1 MDLDALKAHLLGLGD
16 PPTLRAAD
24 TALPAQMRALLATF
38 PDGVCQG
45 AAGSGQPAVDAGRTT
60 LTLSLTWASPTWPA
74 SAAVAVAVTWV
85 SVTVTSEGLVTL
97 ALDGTFDGV
106 PVVATV
112 TVDDLGQLIA
122 AVRPVSTGAFAA
134 ELEKLGRTLG
144 GDSGWQAVMD
154 GLREFALDPTDIA
167 GFDYRL
173 AVKASAEPVACR
185 VDAMALVAS
194 LAIRALPLDI
204 AVWFPGLSLTGALA
218 TAPPISVRSLL
229 ESFDIPGGEV
239 PEALAVSELTFA
251 ADLGDAYLLR
261 MTATGDWQ
269 IGGSLALRSLAL
281 YVYYTSA
288 AGFTASVAGTVS
300 IGSALSV
307 NISAARLAGA
317 QGGWEFSG
325 GLEASETL
333 GMAEVID
340 ALGLTDVPG
349 PVRSLELTAL
359 TLSYTTGSTALAFV
373 CEGDLTITDGVKAT
387 LRVTVTRDDT
397 RTKYGGTLDVDG
409 YTFEVDFEAERS
421 GADILV
427 ATYHG
432 AAEGTE
438 IVLRD
443 WVAHFSPDLAADV
456 PDSLRI
462 GLKDA
467 KFVRAKP
474 ASGPAHFCV
483 GVDLS
488 AGFDL
493 SQLPLVGGFLSTFG
507 TVSVENL
514 QVLYSSG
521 AFDAPTVASVNQL
534 LAAAKVVALPQAG
547 LAAGV
552 GALAELRIGKESTS
566 VALGVPSSNAGG
578 GALTGGSDTSGAPGS
593 GPSTSSTPDPSST
606 PSTSSTPDTTGT
618 GASSVHWVSVD
629 KQLGIVHIN
638 RVGVQ
643 YQHNV
648 LLFALDA
655 SVALGPLALS
665 LDGLAVG
672 SRLDRFAPTF
682 RLDGLG
688 IGYSAAPVEISGALL
703 HLPDDQL
710 PKTVAFQYDGTAT
723 VGLQSFSLA
732 GLGSYAQL
740 KDGAP
745 SLFVFAQLEAPLGGP
760 PPVIVTGLM
769 AGFGFNREL
778 TLPAP
783 REVSG
788 FPLLSLHKQGPDAG
802 HTPSHVLDVL
812 EGREPAVAGSQ
823 PRRWIA
829 PREGSY
835 WLALGV
841 EFTVAEVVNAKV
853 LLAAEIG
860 AELALA
866 VLGLATIQLP
876 LPTESASTTYVYA
889 ELGVEA
895 VIRPLQGSAII
906 AAQLSPASYV
916 LTPAC
921 HLTGGFAA
929 ATWFGSNPHAGQF
942 VVTLGGY
949 HPAFTRPSYYPDAPR
964 LGIDW
969 AVSDSVSIRAQA
981 YLAVTPSCAM
991 AGARLEVLFHSGPIR
1006 AWFTAQADLLLSWR
1020 PFFFDARISVSV
1032 GASGTVNLGILH
1044 VTISG
1049 SIGATLH
1056 LWGPPTGGSVTAH
1069 FPLIDV
1075 TVGFGGSRGGAQTQ
1089 ALGWDVFASML
1100 PKPADV
1106 VTIAPVAG
1114 VDSAVADAGGG
1125 GGGGADGRVWQA
1137 RARDLRL
1144 FTQSAVP
1151 ASHLRTGD
1159 AHLASAEPGD
1169 GPLVDVRPM
1178 DRTDLVGEHRLR
1190 LFYADRPA
1198 STDGWTFTP
1207 RTRGVPASLWGAPPI
1222 PFNHTPSEPSA
1233 EVLADRPVGFDV
1245 QAPRPELSPSRGVFP
1260 LSEYSEDELPPGL
1273 SPLPRQPAAN
1283 RDYLGVPDPTCVE
1296 LLGCLDR
1303 GDARSGREQ
1312 MFAALTDA
1320 KLLTDLDGRIGPDDQ
1335 ALAGLAAG
1343 AAHFYSQ
1350 EPMVQSSTEDAGNR
1364 T

>member
-1 MDLDALKAHLLGLGD
+1 M
-16 PPTLRAAD
+16 RAAD
-24 TALPAQMRALLATF
+24 TALPDQLRAMLVTF

-45 AAGSGQPAVDAGRTT
+45 AAGSGPPEVDAGHTT
-60 LTLSLTWASPTWPA
+60 LSLPLTWASSAWPVDG
-74 SAAVAVAVTWV
+74 AAVAM
-85 SVTVTSEGLVTL
+85 SVTGLTMTVTNQGLVTL
-97 ALDGTFDGV
+97 TLAGAFDKV
-106 PVVATV
+106 KVASTV
-112 TVDDLGQLIA
+112 TVDELGRLTT
-122 AVRPVSTGAFAA
+122 AVRPTRPGAFAA
-134 ELEKLGRTLG
+134 ELEKLGRRLG
-144 GDSGWQAVMD
+144 GDAVWQEAAA
-154 GLREFALDPTDIA
+154 GLRAFDFDPADIA

-173 AVKASAEPVACR
+173 VRKTAVEPAAYA
-185 VDAMALVAS
+185 VDAVAIVAS
-194 LAIRALPLDI
+194 LTIRKLPLAI
-204 AVWFPGLSLTGALA
+204 GVWLPQVALTGEL
-218 TAPPISVRSLL
+218 TDGRPVPVRSLL
-229 ESFDIPGGEV
+229 ESFGIPSGEV
-239 PEALAVSELTFA
+239 PGSCAVSELSFA
-251 ADLGDAYLLR
+251 AVLGDEYLLQ
-261 MTATGDWQ
+261 MKAAGDWPLV
-269 IGGSLALRSLAL
+269 GALAIRSLSVDL
-281 YVYYTSA
+281 YYAKAV
-288 AGFTASVAGTVS
+288 GFTARVGGTVA
-300 IGSALSV
+300 IGSTLNV
-307 NISAARLAGA
+307 DISAARVVGA
-317 QGGWEFSG
+317 QGGWAFNGSLTAG
-325 GLEASETL
+325 ETL

-340 ALGLTDVPG
+340 ALGLTNVPA

-359 TLSYTTGSTALAFV
+359 TLSYTTGSSALDFV
-373 CEGDLTITDGVKAT
+373 CEGDLAITDGVKAT
-387 LRVTVTRDDT
+387 LRVTVTRDGSAT
-397 RTKYGGTLDVDG
+397 RYGGTLSVNG
-409 YTFEVDFEAERS
+409 YAFEVDFAEEKS
-421 GADILV
+421 GEDVLV

-432 AAEGTE
+432 AEDGTV

-443 WVAHFSPDLAADV
+443 WVAHFSADLAADV

-462 GLKDA
+462 ALKDA
-467 KFVRAKP
+467 KFVRVKP
-474 ASGPAHFCV
+474 AGGPARFCV

-507 TVSVENL
+507 TVSVSDL

-521 AFDAPTVASVNQL
+521 AFDARTVASVNRL
-534 LAAAKVVALPQAG
+534 LGPTKVVALPHAG

-552 GALAELRIGKESTS
+552 GALAELRIGTQSTS
-566 VALGVPSSNAGG
+566 VALGVPSAGAGSGGELPANAGG
-578 GALTGGSDTSGAPGS
+578 GGPAKSDPA
-593 GPSTSSTPDPSST
+593 ST
-606 PSTSSTPDTTGT
+606 PSSSSTSDPAAVPDTSGT
-618 GASSVHWVSVD
+618 GASSVHWVSVQ
-629 KQLGIVHIN
+629 KQLGIVHLD

-643 YQHNV
+643 YLHNV

-672 SRLDRFAPTF
+672 SRLDSFAPTF

-710 PKTVAFQYDGTAT
+710 PDTVEFQYDGTAT

-760 PPVIVTGLM
+760 PPVLVTGLM

-778 TLPAP
+778 TLPNP
-783 REVSG
+783 REIAG
-788 FPLLSLHKQGPDAG
+788 FPLLSLHKQGPGTG
-802 HTPSHVLDVL
+802 HKPSHVLDVL
-812 EGREPAVAGSQ
+812 EGREPAVVGSQ

-841 EFTVAEVVNAKV
+841 EFSVAEVVNAKV

-876 LPTESASTTYVYA
+876 LPTESATTTYVYA

-895 VIRPLQGSAII
+895 VIRPIQGSAEI

-929 ATWFGSNPHAGQF
+929 ATWFGSNAHAGQF

-949 HPAFTRPSYYPDAPR
+949 HPAFSRPSYYPDAPR

-969 AVSDSVSIRAQA
+969 AVSGNVSIKAQA

-991 AGARLEVLFHSGPIR
+991 AGARLEVLFHEGPIR
-1006 AWFTAQADLLLSWR
+1006 AWFTAQADMLLSWR
-1020 PFFFDARISVSV
+1020 PFSFAARISVSI
-1032 GASGTVNLGILH
+1032 GASGSVHLGFLH

-1049 SIGATLH
+1049 SVGATLY

-1075 TVGFGGSRGGAQTQ
+1075 TVSFGGSRGGAGGG
-1089 ALGWDVFASML
+1089 ALSWDVFASML

-1106 VTIAPVAG
+1106 VTIAPIAG
-1114 VDSAVADAGGG
+1114 VDAAVDDPATGGK
-1125 GGGGADGRVWQA
+1125 AWQA

-1159 AHLASAEPGD
+1159 APLAAAEPGE

-1178 DRTDLVGEHRLR
+1178 DRAGLVGEHRLR
-1190 LFYADRPA
+1190 LFYEDRPA
-1198 STDGWTFTP
+1198 STDGWTFTA
-1207 RTRGVPASLWGAPPI
+1207 RTRGVPASLWGAPPS
-1222 PFNHTPSEPSA
+1222 PFSHTPAEPSA

-1245 QAPRPELSPSRGVFP
+1245 QAPRAELAASRGVFP
-1260 LSEYSEDELPPGL
+1260 LSEYNEDELPPGL
-1273 SPLPRQPAAN
+1273 SPLPLAPAAN
-1283 RDYLGVPDPTCVE
+1283 GDFAAVPDPSSVD
-1296 LLGCLDR
+1296 LLGRLDR
-1303 GDARSGREQ
+1303 GDARRGRDA
-1312 MFAALTDA
+1312 MYAALTDT
-1320 KLLTDLDGRIGPDDQ
+1320 KLLTDLDDS
-1335 ALAGLAAG
+1335 ALASLAAG
-1343 AAHFYSQ
+1343 ATHLYS
-1350 EPMVQSSTEDAGNR
+1350 EPPMVQSGAQAGGSR
-1364 T
+1364 G

>member
-1 MDLDALKAHLLGLGD
+1 MDLDALKEHLLSLGD

-24 TALPAQMRALLATF
+24 TALPAQLCAMLATF

-45 AAGSGQPAVDAGRTT
+45 AAGSGRPEVDAGRTT
-60 LTLSLTWASPTWPA
+60 LSLSLTWTSPAWPVGA
-74 SAAVAVAVTWV
+74 AAAVAVTGV
-85 SVTVTSEGLVTL
+85 SVTVTSQGLVTL
-97 ALDGTFDGV
+97 TLGGTFDSV
-106 PVVATV
+106 EVVVTV
-112 TVDDLGQLIA
+112 TADDLGRLTA
-122 AVRPVSTGAFAA
+122 AVRPVRPGAFAA
-134 ELEKLGRTLG
+134 ELEKLGRRLG
-144 GDSGWQAVMD
+144 GDAVWQEVTE
-154 GLREFALDPTDIA
+154 GLRAFAFDPADVA

-173 AVKASAEPVACR
+173 TEKMASDPVVYE
-185 VDAMALVAS
+185 VDAMAIVAS
-194 LAIRALPLDI
+194 LTIRTLPLDVS
-204 AVWFPGLSLTGALA
+204 VWLPHLALA
-218 TAPPISVRSLL
+218 GMLTDARPIPVRSVL
-229 ESFDIPGGEV
+229 ESFGIPAGEV
-239 PEALAVSELTFA
+239 PENCAVSELAFA
-251 ADLGDAYLLR
+251 AVLGDEYLLR
-261 MTATGDWQ
+261 MTVTGDWSVGPFV
-269 IGGSLALRSLAL
+269 IRSLDSFVHYA
-281 YVYYTSA
+281 SD
-288 AGFTASVAGTVS
+288 AGFTARVGGTVS
-300 IGSALSV
+300 IGSGLNIV
-307 NISAARLAGA
+307 ISAGKVSGA

-325 GLEASETL
+325 GLEAGETL
-333 GMAEVID
+333 GMTEVID

-359 TLSYTTGSTALAFV
+359 TLSYTTGSTALDFV

-387 LRVTVTRDDT
+387 LRLTVTRDGTST
-397 RTKYGGTLDVDG
+397 RYGGTLDVDG
-409 YTFEVDFEAERS
+409 YIFEVDFDAERS
-421 GADILV
+421 GTDILV
-427 ATYHG
+427 ATYLG

-443 WVAHFSPDLAADV
+443 WVAHFSADLAADV
-456 PDSLRI
+456 PDSLRT

-467 KFVRAKP
+467 KFVWVKP
-474 ASGPAHFCV
+474 AGGPARFCV

-493 SQLPLVGGFLSTFG
+493 SGLPLVGGFLSTFG

-514 QVLYSSG
+514 QVLYTSG
-521 AFDAPTVASVNQL
+521 AFDAQTVASVNQL
-534 LAAAKVVALPQAG
+534 LGPAKVVTLPPAG

-552 GALAELRIGKESTS
+552 AALAELRIGKETTS
-566 VALGVPSSNAGG
+566 VALGVPPSNAGG
-578 GALTGGSDTSGAPGS
+578 GLPGGSDTSGTEGTS
-593 GPSTSSTPDPSST
+593 GTGGTSGNEGTSKTPDT
-606 PSTSSTPDTTGT
+606 KTPDTTGT
-618 GASSVHWVSVD
+618 GSSSVHWVSVQ
-629 KQLGIVHIN
+629 KQLGIVHLN
-638 RVGVQ
+638 RVGVV

-710 PKTVAFQYDGTAT
+710 PDTVAFQYDGTAT
-723 VGLQSFSLA
+723 VGLPSFSLA

-740 KDGAP
+740 TDDAP

-760 PPVIVTGLM
+760 PPVLVTGLM

-778 TLPAP
+778 TLPSP

-788 FPLLSLHKQGPDAG
+788 FPLLSLHKQGPG
-802 HTPSHVLDVL
+802 SGSKPSHVLDVL
-812 EGREPAVAGSQ
+812 EGRESAVTGSQ

-841 EFTVAEVVNAKV
+841 EFTVAEVVNARM
-853 LLAAEIG
+853 LMAAEIG
-860 AELALA
+860 ADLALA
-866 VLGLATIQLP
+866 LLGLATIQLP
-876 LPTESASTTYVYA
+876 LPSESASTTYVYA
-889 ELGVEA
+889 ELGLEA
-895 VIRPLQGSAII
+895 VIRPTQGSAEI

-929 ATWFGSNPHAGQF
+929 ATWFGANPHAGQF

-949 HPAFTRPSYYPDAPR
+949 HPAFSRPSYYPDAPR

-969 AVSDSVSIRAQA
+969 AVSGNVSIRAQA

-991 AGARLEVLFHSGPIR
+991 AGARLEVLFHEGAIR
-1006 AWFTAQADLLLSWR
+1006 AWFTAQADMLLSWR
-1020 PFFFDARISVSV
+1020 PFFFDARISVSI

-1044 VTISG
+1044 ITIGG
-1049 SIGATLH
+1049 SVGATLH

-1075 TVGFGGSRGGAQTQ
+1075 TVSFGGSRGGGETE

-1114 VDSAVADAGGG
+1114 VDSAVADPDAGRAGGSAG
-1125 GGGGADGRVWQA
+1125 GKVWQA

-1159 AHLASAEPGD
+1159 AALGSAEPGD

-1178 DRTDLVGEHRLR
+1178 DRVGLVGEHRLR

-1198 STDGWTFTP
+1198 ATDGWTFTP

-1222 PFNHTPSEPSA
+1222 PFSHTPSEPSA

-1245 QAPRPELSPSRGVFP
+1245 QAPRPELAASRGVFP
-1260 LSEYSEDELPPGL
+1260 LSEYSEDELPSGL

-1283 RDYLGVPDPTCVE
+1283 GDYLGVPDPTSVE
-1296 LLGCLDR
+1296 LLGRLDR
-1303 GDARSGREQ
+1303 GDARSGRDE
-1312 MFAALTDA
+1312 MYAALADA
-1320 KLLTDLDGRIGPDDQ
+1320 KLLTDLGDR
-1335 ALAGLAAG
+1335 ALVGLAAG

-1350 EPMVQSSTEDAGNR
+1350 APMVQNTTDDAESRG
-1364 T
+1364 

>member
-1 MDLDALKAHLLGLGD
+1 MDLDALKTHLLSLDD

-24 TALPAQMRALLATF
+24 TALPTQLRAILATF
-38 PDGVCQG
+38 PDGVCQA
-45 AAGSGQPAVDAGRTT
+45 AAGTGRPEVDAGRTT
-60 LTLSLTWASPTWPA
+60 LSLSLTWVSPAWPVG
-74 SAAVAVAVTWV
+74 AAVTMAVTGV
-85 SVTVTSEGLVTL
+85 SVTVTSQGLVTV
-97 ALDGTFDGV
+97 ALGGTFDTV
-106 PVVATV
+106 EVVSTITA
-112 TVDDLGQLIA
+112 DDLGRLA
-122 AVRPVSTGAFAA
+122 VAVRPVRPEAFAA
-134 ELEKLGRTLG
+134 ELEKLGRRLA
-144 GDSGWQAVMD
+144 GDTVWQEAAAGLSAVD
-154 GLREFALDPTDIA
+154 FNPADIA

-173 AVKASAEPVACR
+173 VEKAAAEPVAYA
-185 VDAMALVAS
+185 VDAMAIVAS
-194 LAIRALPLDI
+194 LTIRKLPLDI
-204 AVWFPGLSLTGALA
+204 AVWFPQLALTGTLA
-218 TAPPISVRSLL
+218 DTRPVLVRSLL
-229 ESFDIPGGEV
+229 ESFGIPGDEV
-239 PEALAVSELTFA
+239 PADCAVSELSFA
-251 ADLGDAYLLR
+251 AVLGDEYLLR
-261 MTATGDWQ
+261 MAATGEWS
-269 IGGSLALRSLAL
+269 IGPLALRSLSL
-281 YVYYTSA
+281 YVYYA
-288 AGFTASVAGTVS
+288 NGGGFTARVGGTVS
-300 IGSALSV
+300 IGSALSID
-307 NISAARLAGA
+307 ISAGKEGGA
-317 QGGWEFSG
+317 QGGWAFSG
-325 GLEASETL
+325 GLTAGETL

-349 PVRSLELTAL
+349 PVRSLELTTL
-359 TLSYTTGSTALAFV
+359 TLSHTTGSATLDFV
-373 CEGDLTITDGVKAT
+373 CEGDLAVADGVTAT
-387 LRVTVTRDDT
+387 FRVTVTRDGSGT
-397 RTKYGGTLDVDG
+397 RYGGTLDIDG
-409 YTFEVDFEAERS
+409 FVFEVDFDEERT
-421 GADILV
+421 GTDVLV

-443 WVAHFSPDLAADV
+443 LVAHFSADLAADV

-467 KFVRAKP
+467 KFVRVKP
-474 ASGPAHFCV
+474 AGGPARFCV

-493 SQLPLVGGFLSTFG
+493 AQLPLVGGFLSTFG

-521 AFDAPTVASVNQL
+521 VLDAQTVAAVNRL
-534 LAAAKVVALPQAG
+534 LGPAKVVALPQAG

-552 GALAELRIGKESTS
+552 AALAELRIGTETTS
-566 VALGVPSSNAGG
+566 VALGVPPSNAGG
-578 GALTGGSDTSGAPGS
+578 GQLPGGSGAS
-593 GPSTSSTPDPSST
+593 STPSTSSTPDPSST
-606 PSTSSTPDTTGT
+606 PSTSSTPDTSGT
-618 GASSVHWVSVD
+618 GASSVHWVSVQ
-629 KQLGIVHIN
+629 KQLGIVHVN
-638 RVGVQ
+638 RVGVM

-710 PKTVAFQYDGTAT
+710 PDTVAFQYDGTAT

-778 TLPAP
+778 TLPSP

-788 FPLLSLHKQGPDAG
+788 FPLLSLHKQGPGSG
-802 HTPSHVLDVL
+802 HKPSHVLDVL

-895 VIRPLQGSAII
+895 VIRPTQGSAEI

-929 ATWFGSNPHAGQF
+929 ATWFGNNPHAGQF

-949 HPAFTRPSYYPDAPR
+949 HPAFRRPSYYPDAPR

-969 AVSDSVSIRAQA
+969 AVSGSVSIKAQA

-991 AGARLEVLFHSGPIR
+991 AGARLEVLFHEGPIR
-1006 AWFTAQADLLLSWR
+1006 AWFTAQADVLLSWR
-1020 PFFFDARISVSV
+1020 PFFFDARISVSI
-1032 GASGTVNLGILH
+1032 GASGSVNLGILH

-1075 TVGFGGSRGGAQTQ
+1075 TVSFGGSRGGAETE
-1089 ALGWDVFASML
+1089 ALGWDAFASLL

-1106 VTIAPVAG
+1106 VTIAPVSG
-1114 VDSAVADAGGG
+1114 VDGAEEDPGTGAQGTGGEGTG
-1125 GGGGADGRVWQA
+1125 GKVWQA

-1159 AHLASAEPGD
+1159 APLASSEPGD

-1178 DRTDLVGEHRLR
+1178 DRTGLVGEHRLG
-1190 LFYADRPA
+1190 LFYEDRPA
-1198 STDGWTFTP
+1198 STDGWTFTA
-1207 RTRGVPASLWGAPPI
+1207 RTRGVPASLWGAPPT
-1222 PFNHTPSEPSA
+1222 PFSHTPSAPSA

-1245 QAPRPELSPSRGVFP
+1245 QAPRPELAASRGVFP

-1273 SPLPRQPAAN
+1273 SPLPREPAAN
-1283 RDYLGVPDPTCVE
+1283 RDVVGVPDPSCVD
-1296 LLGCLDR
+1296 LLRRLDR
-1303 GDARSGREQ
+1303 GDARSGRDE
-1312 MFAALTDA
+1312 MYAALADA
-1320 KLLTDLDGRIGPDDQ
+1320 KLLTDLHDST
-1335 ALAGLAAG
+1335 LAGLAAG

-1350 EPMVQSSTEDAGNR
+1350 APMIQSAAQDAGSR
-1364 T
+1364 G

>member
-1 MDLDALKAHLLGLGD
+1 MDLDALKTHLLSLGD

-24 TALPAQMRALLATF
+24 TALPAQLRAMLATF

-45 AAGSGQPAVDAGRTT
+45 GAGTGRPEVDAGRTT
-60 LTLSLTWASPTWPA
+60 LSLSLTWASPAWPGG
-74 SAAVAVAVTWV
+74 AAVTMAVTGV
-85 SVTVTSEGLVTL
+85 SVTVTSQGLVTL
-97 ALDGTFDGV
+97 TLGGTFDTV
-106 PVVATV
+106 EVASTV
-112 TVDDLGQLIA
+112 TADDLGRLTA
-122 AVRPVSTGAFAA
+122 AVRPVRPGAFAA
-134 ELEKLGRTLG
+134 ELEKLGRRLG
-144 GDSGWQAVMD
+144 GDTAWQEAAD
-154 GLREFALDPTDIA
+154 GLRAFDFNPADIA

-173 AVKASAEPVACR
+173 VEEAGAEPVAYEM
-185 VDAMALVAS
+185 DAMAIVAS
-194 LAIRALPLDI
+194 LTIRALPLDV
-204 AVWFPGLSLTGALA
+204 AVWFPHLALTGTLTEAR
-218 TAPPISVRSLL
+218 PISVRSLL
-229 ESFDIPGGEV
+229 ESFGIPGDEV
-239 PEALAVSELTFA
+239 PEACAVSELSFA
-251 ADLGDAYLLR
+251 AVLGEEYLLR
-261 MTATGDWQ
+261 MTATGDWP
-269 IGGSLALRSLAL
+269 IIGSLVIRSLSL
-281 YVYYTSA
+281 YVYYGDG
-288 AGFTASVAGTVS
+288 AGFAARVGGTVS
-300 IGSALSV
+300 IGSALSID
-307 NISAARLAGA
+307 ISAGKAGGA
-317 QGGWEFSG
+317 QGGWAFSG
-325 GLEASETL
+325 GLTADTTL

-349 PVRSLELTAL
+349 PVRSLELTTL
-359 TLSYTTGSTALAFV
+359 TLSYTTGSTALDFV
-373 CEGDLTITDGVKAT
+373 CEGDMTIADGVTAT
-387 LRVTVTRDDT
+387 LRVTVTRDGSDT
-397 RTKYGGTLDVDG
+397 RYGGMLDVDG
-409 YTFEVDFEAERS
+409 FAFEVDFDEEKS

-427 ATYHG
+427 ATYRG

-443 WVAHFSPDLAADV
+443 WVAHFSADLAADV

-467 KFVRAKP
+467 KFVRVKP
-474 ASGPAHFCV
+474 AGGPARFCV

-521 AFDAPTVASVNQL
+521 AFDAQTVASVNRL
-534 LAAAKVVALPQAG
+534 LGPAKVVALPQAG

-552 GALAELRIGKESTS
+552 AALAELRIGKESTS
-566 VALGVPSSNAGG
+566 VALGVPPSNAGG
-578 GALTGGSDTSGAPGS
+578 GEL
-593 GPSTSSTPDPSST
+593 PSKPQTSST
-606 PSTSSTPDTTGT
+606 PSTSSAPAPSGAPDPSATPDTSGT
-618 GASSVHWVSVD
+618 GASSVHWVSVQ
-629 KQLGIVHIN
+629 KQLGIVHVD
-638 RVGVQ
+638 RVGVM

-710 PKTVAFQYDGTAT
+710 PDTVAFQYDGTAT

-778 TLPAP
+778 TLPTP

-788 FPLLSLHKQGPDAG
+788 FPLLSLHKQGPNSG
-802 HTPSHVLDVL
+802 HKPSHVLDVL

-876 LPTESASTTYVYA
+876 LPTESATTTYVYA

-895 VIRPLQGSAII
+895 VIRPTQGSAEI

-929 ATWFGSNPHAGQF
+929 ATWFGNNPHAGQF

-949 HPAFTRPSYYPDAPR
+949 HPAFRRPSYYPDAPR

-969 AVSDSVSIRAQA
+969 AVSGSVSIKAQA

-991 AGARLEVLFHSGPIR
+991 AGARLEVLFHEGPIR
-1006 AWFTAQADLLLSWR
+1006 AWFTAQADVLLSWR
-1020 PFFFDARISVSV
+1020 PFFFDARISVSI
-1032 GASGTVNLGILH
+1032 GASGSINLGILH

-1075 TVGFGGSRGGAQTQ
+1075 TVSFGGSRGGAETE

-1106 VTIAPVAG
+1106 VTVAPVSG
-1114 VDSAVADAGGG
+1114 VDSAVADTAPNPGGSG
-1125 GGGGADGRVWQA
+1125 KVWQA

-1159 AHLASAEPGD
+1159 APLASSEPGD

-1178 DRTDLVGEHRLR
+1178 DRVGLVGEHRLR
-1190 LFYADRPA
+1190 LFYEDRPA
-1198 STDGWTFTP
+1198 STDGWTLTA
-1207 RTRGVPASLWGAPPI
+1207 RTRGVPASLWGAPPT
-1222 PFNHTPSEPSA
+1222 PFSHTPSRPSA
-1233 EVLADRPVGFDV
+1233 EVLPDRPVGFDV
-1245 QAPRPELSPSRGVFP
+1245 QAPRPELAASRGVFP

-1273 SPLPRQPAAN
+1273 SPLPREPAAN
-1283 RDYLGVPDPTCVE
+1283 HDFVGVPDPSCVD
-1296 LLGCLDR
+1296 LLGRLDR
-1303 GDARSGREQ
+1303 GDARSGRDQ
-1312 MFAALTDA
+1312 MYAALADA
-1320 KLLTDLDGRIGPDDQ
+1320 KLLTDLGDS

-1343 AAHFYSQ
+1343 AAHFYS
-1350 EPMVQSSTEDAGNR
+1350 EAPMVQSAQEAGSR
-1364 T
+1364 G